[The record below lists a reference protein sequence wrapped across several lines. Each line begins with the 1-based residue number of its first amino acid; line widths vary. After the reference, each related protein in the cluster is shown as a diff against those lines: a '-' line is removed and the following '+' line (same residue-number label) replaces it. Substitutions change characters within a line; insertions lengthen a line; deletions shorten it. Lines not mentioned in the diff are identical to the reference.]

1 MHFFSFHN
9 ANLTYPFLYT
19 TTNHSCCVLV
29 PQLGGLGLL
38 LAAGHCLPVHLRPPL
53 LHTAFP
59 RLLQVLQ
66 CASPQPFY
74 RSPTTSPSFT
84 TSTNFTA
91 ATTRLSVR
99 PAARP
104 HCREEARPV
113 AHSGTIVTFNVS
125 FQIKCFWFGLQP
137 QRYVL
142 RLSPWS
148 HDVSG
153 LFFWF

>member
-1 MHFFSFHN
+1 MFHIFSKKNFRIFFCQSYFFKIILKNQKLYMHFFSFHN
-9 ANLTYPFLYT
+9 ANMTYPFLYT

-74 RSPTTSPSFT
+74 RSPTTLPSFT

-104 HCREEARPV
+104 HCREEARSLARP
-113 AHSGTIVTFNVS
+113 
-125 FQIKCFWFGLQP
+125 GLLP
-137 QRYVL
+137 TL
-142 RLSPWS
+142 AP
-148 HDVSG
+148 
-153 LFFWF
+153 